1 MISHISEKP
10 WSDYTEADYSIEQWH
25 AACLIHLHSGAPTS
39 KSQCKLPVKTP
50 NGALNRNGV
59 HAAAAA
65 LAGARSPLK
74 ASSEQKTS
82 AANALRRYYS
92 QLGEKPPPSLSHQ
105 NEDFDWNEFLEHH
118 GVKGM
123 HWGVRKARY
132 PFSNRRHTTRTVYQ
146 KPPKHLTDA
155 QLQQRVRRL
164 ETEKRYN
171 DLNKRTAVHG
181 EKFAGEVMKKV
192 GKDVLGGIITGAAM
206 LAIGLVLKKKFG
218 VSSETV
224 SALTKK

>member
-25 AACLIHLHSGAPTS
+25 SACLVHQHTGAPTS

-74 ASSEQKTS
+74 ASSEQKAS

-146 KPPKHLTDA
+146 KPPKHLTDEE
-155 QLQQRVRRL
+155 LQKRVRRL
-164 ETEKRYN
+164 ETERRYN
-171 DLNKRTAVHG
+171 DLNKRTASGG
-181 EKFAGEVMKKV
+181 EKFAHELLRDSGKKV
-192 GKDVLGGIITGAAM
+192 IGSVIAGGALLGLGILLERKFHVSPEIVK
-206 LAIGLVLKKKFG
+206 GLTRK
-218 VSSETV
+218 
-224 SALTKK
+224 